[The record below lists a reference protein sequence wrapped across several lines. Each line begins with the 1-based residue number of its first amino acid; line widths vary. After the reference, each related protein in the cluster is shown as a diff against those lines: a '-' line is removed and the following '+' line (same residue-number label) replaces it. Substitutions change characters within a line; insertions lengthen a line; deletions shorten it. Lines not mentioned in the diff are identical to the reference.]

1 MPINPID
8 LQTNFAQIGQ
18 VGKILSAIKDS
29 EELKE
34 YEQNAIIKKASE
46 NETEDI
52 PVTKDVDEGPGKI
65 RDQKKKNQNQ
75 ENEKKKDNESDSD
88 EKQDND
94 ELIMKDYKNPSIGQK
109 IDIVG

>member
-8 LQTNFAQIGQ
+8 LQINFAQIGQ
-18 VGKILSAIKDS
+18 VGKILSAIKES

-75 ENEKKKDNESDSD
+75 NNDHEQNQES
-88 EKQDND
+88 DND
-94 ELIMKDYKNPSIGQK
+94 ETLEKDDLIMKDYKNPTIGQK
-109 IDIVG
+109 VDIVG